1 VGHLRELNVS
11 GLSTEEWNYIRGLF
25 LADGY
30 SYIGKR
36 GERRVTFSLNKVE
49 GELALRL
56 VELLARAGLNPF
68 KWTSKQRNVITVLVN
83 SKALV
88 SFLPDKKILRSDDVA
103 ERERLFEENKL
114 FTAKEGVPF
123 LAGLL
128 DGDGRCRV
136 RVRRT
141 KGYIRA
147 VTSSWSFAQKSYPF
161 LADYVRRFVES
172 LAREDTHAS
181 VYNDAGTI
189 DVYIPI
195 SSREALLEAGIEKY
209 SWRVTR
215 CLREVAEARSKR
227 LKYYTMNQVAQLLSV
242 HPSTVK
248 NWLKAGAMRYV
259 REKSR
264 KVVFDGGRRKREA
277 SLWYCIPVEEAEKF
291 GKKLQ
296 QREDEAKKVEKS
308 REVVKLVEV
317 AKMLGI
323 SLNTLHGWCRCGK
336 LRATLVRKLR
346 TRGGNRYL
354 VVSKEEVERLRK
366 QVEMKVT
373 YKGQRRN

>member
-1 VGHLRELNVS
+1 LNVS
-11 GLSTEEWNYIRGLF
+11 GLSAEEWNYIRGLF

-56 VELLARAGLNPF
+56 VELLARAGLNPY
-68 KWTSKQRNVITVLVN
+68 KWINPRRNVITVLVN

-88 SFLPDKKILRSDDVA
+88 SFLPNKKILGSDDVA
-103 ERERLFEENKL
+103 ERESLFEENKL

-136 RVRRT
+136 HIRRT

-161 LADYVRRFVES
+161 LADYVRTFVES
-172 LAREDTHAS
+172 LAQGGTHAG
-181 VYNDAGTI
+181 VYNDDGTI

-195 SSREALLEAGIEKY
+195 SSREALLEAGIAKY
-209 SWRVTR
+209 SWRVAR
-215 CLREVAEARSKR
+215 CLMEVAEAKSKR
-227 LKYYTMNQVAQLLSV
+227 LKYYTMSQVAQLLNV

-264 KVVFDGGRRKREA
+264 KVVFDRGRRKREA
-277 SLWYCIPVEEAEKF
+277 SLWYCTPVEEVEKF
-291 GKKLQ
+291 RKKLQ
-296 QREDEAKKVEKS
+296 QGEEETKRVEES
-308 REVVKLVEV
+308 GEVVKLVEV

-323 SLNTLHGWCRCGK
+323 SLDTLHGWCQCGK
-336 LRATLVRKLR
+336 LRARLVHRLR
-346 TRGGNRYL
+346 TQGGNRYL
-354 VVSKEEVERLRK
+354 VVPREEVERLRK
-366 QVEMKVT
+366 QVEKKVI
-373 YKGQRRN
+373 